1 MISSNSELGVSS
13 PFRHLCPSAEWCRN
27 ENKTTKQFE
36 MKRSTA
42 MYWILLFVAFVIQ
55 IAVKRHDQEKR
66 AAKIQEL
73 RQTIPEDIRVKRE
86 AEALKNYIQYL
97 NSRSGDKGSATKQQ
111 QNSEINQTQQHS
123 P

>member
-1 MISSNSELGVSS
+1 
-13 PFRHLCPSAEWCRN
+13 
-27 ENKTTKQFE
+27 
-36 MKRSTA
+36 